1 MWLVLD
7 NRCYTD
13 RQLYGFVSWP
23 CILFKQAHQEAERF
37 QRFTDYL
44 DESKNGEQDEKNSR
58 SKQGTDK
65 PSEKGQTENPFR
77 DVSPETKLL
86 REIKDICDEL
96 NILKAL
102 AEAQVDVWK
111 EALQVDDLKDFKS
124 RYNRLCKPTA
134 VKRAIESMIQDA
146 HIARDSVGFSR
157 LISFLQFCEK
167 HVSDSVLKLSVLLD
181 LIHKQASINEAE
193 SGQKQAMDAAKQ
205 SSTTMVFTL
214 VTAVFVSWS

>member
-7 NRCYTD
+7 NRCYTK
-13 RQLYGFVSWP
+13 QLHEFVSWP
-23 CILFKQAHQEAERF
+23 RPLFEQAHQEAERF

-44 DESKNGEQDEKNSR
+44 DEGKNGEQDEK
-58 SKQGTDK
+58 K
-65 PSEKGQTENPFR
+65 PSEEGKTENPFR

-124 RYNRLCKPTA
+124 KYNRLCKPTA

-146 HIARDSVGFSR
+146 HIARDSVRFSYF
-157 LISFLQFCEK
+157 ISFLQFFWEIC
-167 HVSDSVLKLSVLLD
+167 
-181 LIHKQASINEAE
+181 
-193 SGQKQAMDAAKQ
+193 
-205 SSTTMVFTL
+205 F
-214 VTAVFVSWS
+214 